1 MALKQRHRNRLYK
14 MATKDTKWVKIW
26 TRTWPTPQKVKW
38 LYLKF
43 RQGTFVPPLSL
54 RGSLLL
60 GSVWLIGQPG
70 PICLKS
76 WLVLS
81 TNKVHNCDQLD
92 ANVTYKVLILQGE
105 VWCQSL
111 LKLKGLRQDVYCPFT
126 LSISN
131 GNRTEWS
138 PMRSVLIRVIN
149 KHGRPICLI
158 TSMITDRI
166 WTTRSSVTN

>member
-1 MALKQRHRNRLYK
+1 MIDWFSDHWFSSIVQVLPVRVKFHQATWPWNSDIEIDFIKWRQRTQNGLKYQQ
-14 MATKDTKWVKIW
+14 W
-26 TRTWPTPQKVKW
+26 RTWPTPQKVKW

-70 PICLKS
+70 PICLNS

-81 TNKVHNCDQLD
+81 TNKVHNCDQLV

-105 VWCQSL
+105 VWC
-111 LKLKGLRQDVYCPFT
+111 
-126 LSISN
+126 
-131 GNRTEWS
+131 
-138 PMRSVLIRVIN
+138 
-149 KHGRPICLI
+149 
-158 TSMITDRI
+158 
-166 WTTRSSVTN
+166 

>member
-1 MALKQRHRNRLYK
+1 MAYSSKSEMTVFEIQ
-14 MATKDTKWVKIW
+14 
-26 TRTWPTPQKVKW
+26 TRDICTP
-38 LYLKF
+38 
-43 RQGTFVPPLSL
+43 PPLSL

-105 VWCQSL
+105 V
-111 LKLKGLRQDVYCPFT
+111 
-126 LSISN
+126 
-131 GNRTEWS
+131 
-138 PMRSVLIRVIN
+138 
-149 KHGRPICLI
+149 
-158 TSMITDRI
+158 
-166 WTTRSSVTN
+166 